1 MSHSFYQSTFAFVL
15 NPAHGISLSTEK
27 MITLEPSGF
36 LLESLLRGTGV
47 SRGLTPSKLQTRS
60 KEQVPTPRNSHS
72 MRFPVTAILK
82 SRQLRRNH
90 FYVLFNF

>member
-1 MSHSFYQSTFAFVL
+1 
-15 NPAHGISLSTEK
+15 

-60 KEQVPTPRNSHS
+60 KEQVPTPRKHS
-72 MRFPVTAILK
+72 G
-82 SRQLRRNH
+82 
-90 FYVLFNF
+90 